1 MMLDTLTG
9 DVVGC
14 ADALAPPLK
23 HGGVKLAQP
32 TFETIEP
39 LRALGHLNAFT
50 PPATTSSFT
59 V

>member
-14 ADALAPPLK
+14 ADALAPPFK

-39 LRALGHLNAFT
+39 LRSGT
-50 PPATTSSFT
+50 
-59 V
+59 